1 VRLVHAIVDEA
12 SMTSPTSVETKSVRG
27 VVMRRDPAREPCFNV
42 VHLHQQMED
51 YGGMSDVSRRQR
63 LHQHMHNEMQ
73 SLEIAAQCIVDFPD
87 TPWDLRLE
95 LARQCWDE
103 TRHTQMLYRR
113 LLEIGGRKGEFPVM
127 NYEWGVTCMMDS
139 LVARLA
145 LQNRTFEGGEM
156 DLLNELSQMWREAGD
171 EQTAD
176 LLAGILVDEIQHVR
190 FANQWL
196 KRLARDEPRT
206 LLQVA
211 QAVQKLRMTTAALAP
226 RPGDV
231 NAAGVGLSGY
241 THVGVFANVED
252 RRRAEFTEAE
262 ISEILRQERLPGSLT
277 RDGSA

>member
-1 VRLVHAIVDEA
+1 LSAF
-12 SMTSPTSVETKSVRG
+12 ETKTVRG
-27 VVMRRDPAREPCFNV
+27 VVLRRDPARESCFKV
-42 VHLHQQMED
+42 VHLHHHMED

-87 TPWDLRLE
+87 VPWDLRLE

-103 TRHTQMLYRR
+103 TRHTQMLHQR

-127 NYEWGVTCMMDS
+127 NYEWGVTCMVDS
-139 LVARLA
+139 LAGRLA

-156 DLLNELSQMWREAGD
+156 DLLRELSEMWRSAGD
-171 EQTAD
+171 EETAE

-196 KRLARDEPRT
+196 KRLAREDPRT
-206 LLQVA
+206 LLKVA
-211 QAVQKLRMTTAALAP
+211 QAVQRLRTITVALAP
-226 RPGDV
+226 QPGEV
-231 NAAGVGLSGY
+231 NAAGVPLTGY
-241 THVGVFANVED
+241 THVDVFANVED

-262 ISEILRQERLPGSLT
+262 IAELLRQEGFSGLVAQ
-277 RDGSA
+277 SASA